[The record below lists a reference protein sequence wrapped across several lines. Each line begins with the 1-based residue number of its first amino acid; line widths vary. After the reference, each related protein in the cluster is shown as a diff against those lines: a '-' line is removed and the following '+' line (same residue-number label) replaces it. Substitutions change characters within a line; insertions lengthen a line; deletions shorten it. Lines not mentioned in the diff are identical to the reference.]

1 MSTIG
6 TSISSVKGGEQLD
19 LKKAKERLRQIEQM
33 KLFKENMQFLDRL
46 RNSKGTL
53 KMSKFAEFEKQQ
65 NVYKKNIAEAT
76 NLITNLSGSAG
87 GTSSF

>member
-1 MSTIG
+1 M
-6 TSISSVKGGEQLD
+6 
-19 LKKAKERLRQIEQM
+19 RQIEQM
-33 KLFKENMQFLDRL
+33 KLFKDNMQFLDRL